1 MNKFSK
7 KIVALVIALN
17 IAFTGAVL
25 YVFLRTGSEP
35 TSLVVAWF
43 GFTTV
48 ELWTLAGIT
57 KEKLRG
63 GESSGNIDSQ
73 P

>member
-1 MNKFSK
+1 MQRFSK
-7 KIVALVIALN
+7 KIVALVIILN
-17 IAFTGAVL
+17 VIFTGAVL

-57 KEKLRG
+57 KEKLKG
-63 GESSGNIDSQ
+63 GSDEQI
-73 P
+73 

>member
-1 MNKFSK
+1 MQRFSK

-57 KEKLRG
+57 KEKLKG
-63 GESSGNIDSQ
+63 GSDV
-73 P
+73 